1 MACSS
6 YYNVTKMKIAPYP
19 SASATRVV
27 HHTSPSTFN
36 FYHAEQFCLASALRC
51 GPQMSAIRDCK
62 FDCSTNTSLLKIPTL
77 LLYCSTTVSP
87 RWGKDHGF

>member
-27 HHTSPSTFN
+27 HHTSQYF
-36 FYHAEQFCLASALRC
+36 
-51 GPQMSAIRDCK
+51 
-62 FDCSTNTSLLKIPTL
+62 
-77 LLYCSTTVSP
+77 
-87 RWGKDHGF
+87 